1 MNFEQW
7 GTNMGQASRDAV
19 AQISGSLAGSSPSE
33 IFDSLCAYGRDQFLY
48 ISEEMGGL
56 SSAISAGMLSCRAA
70 SDLTLGVMLHRLD
83 QDLPAERVDVFGG
96 TTPVVTPP
104 ITNPGVKI
112 QNNVQGGNNRML
124 FTGGHSH
131 ASIDGTHYDLVSG
144 LSGNIAF
151 IAAEKGAAVN
161 GQPTFTATVDGQQVT
176 YLRLAGTTGNGLSEF
191 KVGVPAPTPSTDT
204 ASTTTKAA
212 ASNTPS
218 PKKSIFGQ
226 KKS

>member
-7 GTNMGQASRDAV
+7 GTNMGQGSRDAV
-19 AQISGSLAGSSPSE
+19 AQISASLSGDSPSE
-33 IFDSLCAYGRDQFLY
+33 IFDSLCAYSRDRFLY

-83 QDLPAERVDVFGG
+83 RDIPAERVDVFGG

-104 ITNPGVKI
+104 ITNAGVKI

-144 LSGNIAF
+144 LTGNITF
-151 IAAEKGAAVN
+151 IAVEKGAVVN

-176 YLRLAGTTGNGLSEF
+176 YLRLGGTTGNGLSEF
-191 KVGVPAPTPSTDT
+191 RVGVPAQTPSTGTGSSTST
-204 ASTTTKAA
+204 APTSSTPA
-212 ASNTPS
+212 
-218 PKKSIFGQ
+218 PKKSIFGN
-226 KKS
+226 KKN